1 MNKSNGHRQ
10 RQPRQLYVIK
20 TVLTVTWSNGLSAK
34 CGLETEVVD
43 TMSPDV
49 QDVGDC
55 YLTNTM

>member
-1 MNKSNGHRQ
+1 
-10 RQPRQLYVIK
+10 VIK